1 MAYGTTGGDT
11 TQDDIEIYVNPIIQ
25 VGLTATSEDS
35 FYFVENPEELYVG
48 PYHIHQDGEIMIG
61 AGVTEEKPAPVPP
74 EPKPLNP
81 PAEFNPSL
89 GNFATNTLSPQG
101 QWEWTGQSMTWAA
114 TGAEINILSPDE
126 QWKWNGNEWLFNAG
140 DSSHILK
147 PNEIIFRKVTYAA
160 IQETREAVSDIF
172 YKLWFESN
180 TLTDEQ
186 LLSLQTTIRDGIK
199 QSGRTED
206 EPLVFYKKDRNTLE
220 NRKDIEGDIFEQ
232 LCQYIFDNSI
242 TELEGKFSIIQ
253 VELAAEGT
261 PPQPVIQYKI
271 NFDNGRYKINVAKKI
286 GNEFTDILN
295 LSQLTKTKT
304 GSKIDPEKARE
315 VLDTDIFEL
324 LPAQPDR
331 QEQINNLFSDFDELV
346 GPSPSFTDVDGDGA
360 GEQPENYQDD
370 EESRVSHENQV
381 DAFITRLD
389 EQANE
394 DNGGKTLQSLRNKL
408 NTYLGDVDNVIQDLP
423 DTRPEYENTSNGFLK
438 IRKPNQAIILKSPTD
453 NKLEFQ
459 KEDDDGNPSY
469 LTDGFTITMWVR
481 FVDKQSSGT
490 LFNFKNPN
498 EIDGE
503 GFRLETN
510 VTQDGNG
517 KYRRTIRLVVK
528 DDLIRDNHYG
538 YLLSNGNVGLNR
550 ITGRDLVSRG
560 NSNFN
565 PTKRFPT
572 KAHNIY
578 PEISTDDLNEWYFI
592 CATYN
597 PQVVEDIEE
606 SELSSNTQYWLNH
619 VTPGIED
626 AEDEIVSFS
635 GLGAKCKVEVISKS
649 DLLRARGYKIDDLTI
664 DIDSEDTS
672 PQDDDGDTPPQ
683 DDDGDNGIVVGG
695 SGEIEMTNSSN
706 QQSSEEETQEEETS
720 NVEPIPLNPP
730 TGFNPMT
737 NPMTGTLSPQG
748 QWSWNGVSIT
758 WVAVEIE
765 EEETEVET
773 EEESSEPVDTN
784 TPNDIT
790 NFGAGGGG
798 NY

>member
-1 MAYGTTGGDT
+1 MASYGGGDT
-11 TQDDIEIYVNPIIQ
+11 DQEETTVNQNPITQ
-25 VGLTATSEDS
+25 VGLNATLEDN
-35 FYFVENPEELYVG
+35 FFFVDNPEEQYVG
-48 PYHIHQDGEIMIG
+48 LYHIHQDGEIMIG
-61 AGVTEEKPAPVPP
+61 AGELGITHDM
-74 EPKPLNP
+74 
-81 PAEFNPSL
+81 NPS
-89 GNFATNTLSPQG
+89 
-101 QWEWTGQSMTWAA
+101 
-114 TGAEINILSPDE
+114 
-126 QWKWNGNEWLFNAG
+126 
-140 DSSHILK
+140 
-147 PNEIIFRKVTYAA
+147 EIIFQKVTYAA

-232 LCQYIFDNSI
+232 LCQYLFENDI
-242 TELEGKFSIIQ
+242 TDLEGKFSIIQ
-253 VELAAEGT
+253 VELPAEGT
-261 PPQPVIQYKI
+261 PPQSTIQYKI
-271 NFDNGRYKINVAKKI
+271 KFIDGTTVYEINVAKKI

-324 LPAQPDR
+324 LPTQPDR
-331 QEQINNLFSDFDELV
+331 QEEINNFFSDFDELV

-360 GEQPENYQDD
+360 GEQPDNYQED

-408 NTYLGDVDNVIQDLP
+408 NTYLGDVDNVIQELP

-438 IRKPNQAIILKSPTD
+438 IRKPNQAIILKSPT
-453 NKLEFQ
+453 NNELEFQ
-459 KEDDDGNPSY
+459 KNNSY

-490 LFNFKNPN
+490 LFNFGNPN
-498 EIDGE
+498 EVDGK

-510 VTQDGNG
+510 VTQDSND

-538 YLLSNGNVGLNR
+538 YKLSNGNVGLNR
-550 ITGRDLVSRG
+550 ITGRDLVSRS

-565 PTKRFPT
+565 PVFRFPT

-578 PEISTDDLNEWYFI
+578 PEIPTDNLNEWYFI

-597 PQVVEDIEE
+597 PQVVEEIEE

-619 VTPGIED
+619 I
-626 AEDEIVSFS
+626 DENGEVVANS

-649 DLLRARGYKIDDLTI
+649 DLLRARGYKIDDLAI
-664 DIDSEDTS
+664 DIDSEA
-672 PQDDDGDTPPQ
+672 
-683 DDDGDNGIVVGG
+683 
-695 SGEIEMTNSSN
+695 GEILEDNEIDIPPDD
-706 QQSSEEETQEEETS
+706 EEPPFNVDEAEDIDPLDNPSETQEETS
-720 NVEPIPLNPP
+720 NVEPMPSSAPV
-730 TGFNPMT
+730 GFNPMT

-748 QWSWNGVSIT
+748 QWSWNGVSMT
-758 WVAVEIE
+758 WVAVETQ
-765 EEETEVET
+765 EEETE
-773 EEESSEPVDTN
+773 EEESSEPIATN
-784 TPNDIT
+784 TPDDII
-790 NFGAGGGG
+790 NFGAGGG

>member
-11 TQDDIEIYVNPIIQ
+11 TQEDTAAYQNPITQ

-35 FYFVENPEELYVG
+35 FYFVENPEEQYIGL
-48 PYHIHQDGEIMIG
+48 YHIHQDGEIMIG
-61 AGVTEEKPAPVPP
+61 AGELGITHDMT
-74 EPKPLNP
+74 
-81 PAEFNPSL
+81 PS
-89 GNFATNTLSPQG
+89 
-101 QWEWTGQSMTWAA
+101 
-114 TGAEINILSPDE
+114 
-126 QWKWNGNEWLFNAG
+126 
-140 DSSHILK
+140 
-147 PNEIIFRKVTYAA
+147 EIIFRKVTYAA

-232 LCQYIFDNSI
+232 LCQYIFDNNI
-242 TELEGKFSIIQ
+242 IELEGKFSIIQ
-253 VELAAEGT
+253 VELPAEGT
-261 PPQPVIQYKI
+261 PPQSTIQYKI
-271 NFDNGRYKINVAKKI
+271 KFVDGTTVYEINVAKKI

-324 LPAQPDR
+324 LPTQPDR
-331 QEQINNLFSDFDELV
+331 QEEINNFFSDFDELV

-360 GEQPENYQDD
+360 GEQPDNYQED
-370 EESRVSHENQV
+370 EESRVSYENQV

-408 NTYLGDVDNVIQDLP
+408 NTYLGDVDNVIQELP

-438 IRKPNQAIILKSPTD
+438 IRKPNQAIILKSPT
-453 NKLEFQ
+453 NNELEFQ
-459 KEDDDGNPSY
+459 KNNSY

-490 LFNFKNPN
+490 LFNFGNPN
-498 EIDGE
+498 EVDGK

-510 VTQDGNG
+510 VTQDSND

-538 YLLSNGNVGLNR
+538 YKLSNGNVGLNR

-565 PTKRFPT
+565 PVFRFPT
-572 KAHNIY
+572 RAHNIY
-578 PEISTDDLNEWYFI
+578 PEIPTDNLNEWYFI

-597 PQVVEDIEE
+597 PNVIEPDNFDDNYE
-606 SELSSNTQYWLNH
+606 YIQNKQFWLNH
-619 VTPGIED
+619 V
-626 AEDEIVSFS
+626 DENGDIISFS
-635 GLGAKCKVEVISKS
+635 GLGAKCKVEIISKS
-649 DLLRARGYKIDDLTI
+649 DLLKARGYKVG
-664 DIDSEDTS
+664 DIEQTTTDDSEET
-672 PQDDDGDTPPQ
+672 QEEVQ
-683 DDDGDNGIVVGG
+683 
-695 SGEIEMTNSSN
+695 
-706 QQSSEEETQEEETS
+706 EEETQEETS
-720 NVEPIPLNPP
+720 NVEPMPSNPP
-730 TGFNPMT
+730 AGFNPMT

-758 WVAVEIE
+758 WVAVE
-765 EEETEVET
+765 T
-773 EEESSEPVDTN
+773 EEESSEPVATN
-784 TPNDIT
+784 TPDNIL
-790 NFGAGGGG
+790 NFGAGGGD
-798 NY
+798 Y

>member
-1 MAYGTTGGDT
+1 MASYGGGDT
-11 TQDDIEIYVNPIIQ
+11 DQEETTVNQNPITQ
-25 VGLTATSEDS
+25 VGLNATLEDN
-35 FYFVENPEELYVG
+35 FYFVESLEEQYIGL
-48 PYHIHQDGEIMIG
+48 YHIHQDGEIMIG
-61 AGVTEEKPAPVPP
+61 AGE
-74 EPKPLNP
+74 
-81 PAEFNPSL
+81 L
-89 GNFATNTLSPQG
+89 GLTHA
-101 QWEWTGQSMTWAA
+101 
-114 TGAEINILSPDE
+114 II
-126 QWKWNGNEWLFNAG
+126 
-140 DSSHILK
+140 SS
-147 PNEIIFRKVTYAA
+147 EVIFQKVTYAA

-180 TLTDEQ
+180 TLTGDQ
-186 LLSLQTTIRDGIK
+186 ILSMQTTIRDGIK
-199 QSGRTED
+199 QSGRTEA

-220 NRKDIEGDIFEQ
+220 NRKDIQGDIFEQ
-232 LCQYIFDNSI
+232 ICQYLFDNNI
-242 TELEGKFSIIQ
+242 TNLEGKFSITQ
-253 VELAAEGT
+253 TDLPAEGT
-261 PPQPVIQYKI
+261 PPQPVSQYKI
-271 NFDNGRYKINVAKKI
+271 KFTDGTTSYEVNVARKV
-286 GNEFTDILN
+286 GETFTDILN

-304 GSKIDPEKARE
+304 SSKIDPVKASDI
-315 VLDTDIFEL
+315 LDTDIFEL
-324 LPAQPDR
+324 LPAQPNR

-360 GEQPENYQDD
+360 GEQPDNYQED

-394 DNGGKTLQSLRNKL
+394 DNGDKTLESMRNKL

-423 DTRPEYENTSNGFLK
+423 DTRPEYENISNGFLK
-438 IRKPNQAIILKSPTD
+438 IRKPNQAIIIKGQS
-453 NKLEFQ
+453 NNELEFQ
-459 KEDDDGNPSY
+459 KNNSY

-481 FVDKQSSGT
+481 FVSKTSEGT
-490 LFNFKNPN
+490 LFNFGNPN
-498 EIDGE
+498 EVGGK

-510 VTQDGNG
+510 VTQDGND

-538 YLLSNGNVGLNR
+538 YKLSNGNVGLNR

-565 PTKRFPT
+565 PTRRFPT

-578 PEISTDDLNEWYFI
+578 PAISTDDLNEWYFI

-597 PQVVEDIEE
+597 PQVVEEIEE

-619 VTPGIED
+619 VTPGVED

-664 DIDSEDTS
+664 DIDSED
-672 PQDDDGDTPPQ
+672 
-683 DDDGDNGIVVGG
+683 
-695 SGEIEMTNSSN
+695 GEILEDNEIDISSDD
-706 QQSSEEETQEEETS
+706 EEPPFNVDETEDIDPLVKPAQTQEETS
-720 NVEPIPLNPP
+720 DVEPNPTLAP
-730 TGFNPMT
+730 NGFNPMT

-748 QWSWNGVSIT
+748 QWSWNGISIT

-765 EEETEVET
+765 EE
-773 EEESSEPVDTN
+773 SSEPIATN
-784 TPNDIT
+784 TPDDII
-790 NFGAGGGG
+790 NFGAGGG

>member
-1 MAYGTTGGDT
+1 MAYGTTGSDDT
-11 TQDDIEIYVNPIIQ
+11 TQEELTLNPIIQ
-25 VGLTATSEDS
+25 VGLNATAADN
-35 FYFVENPEELYVG
+35 FYFVENPEEQYIGL
-48 PYHIHQDGEIMIG
+48 YHIHQDGEIMIG
-61 AGVTEEKPAPVPP
+61 AGELGITHEMI
-74 EPKPLNP
+74 
-81 PAEFNPSL
+81 PS
-89 GNFATNTLSPQG
+89 
-101 QWEWTGQSMTWAA
+101 
-114 TGAEINILSPDE
+114 
-126 QWKWNGNEWLFNAG
+126 
-140 DSSHILK
+140 
-147 PNEIIFRKVTYAA
+147 EIIFQKVTYVA

-253 VELAAEGT
+253 VELPAEGT
-261 PPQPVIQYKI
+261 PPQSTIQYKI
-271 NFDNGRYKINVAKKI
+271 KFIDGTNVYEINVAKKI

-324 LPAQPDR
+324 LPTQPDR
-331 QEQINNLFSDFDELV
+331 QEEINNLFSDFDELV

-360 GEQPENYQDD
+360 GEQPDNYQED

-408 NTYLGDVDNVIQDLP
+408 NTYLGDVDNVIQELP

-438 IRKPNQAIILKSPTD
+438 IRKPNQAIILKSPT
-453 NKLEFQ
+453 NNELEFQ
-459 KEDDDGNPSY
+459 KNNSY

-490 LFNFKNPN
+490 LFNFGNPN
-498 EIDGE
+498 EVDGK

-510 VTQDGNG
+510 VTQDGND

-538 YLLSNGNVGLNR
+538 YKLSNGNVGLNR

-578 PEISTDDLNEWYFI
+578 PEIPTDDLNEWYFI

-606 SELSSNTQYWLNH
+606 SELSSKTQYWLNH
-619 VTPGIED
+619 I
-626 AEDEIVSFS
+626 DENGEVVANS
-635 GLGAKCKVEVISKS
+635 GLGAKCKVELISKS

-664 DIDSEDTS
+664 DIDSED
-672 PQDDDGDTPPQ
+672 
-683 DDDGDNGIVVGG
+683 
-695 SGEIEMTNSSN
+695 GEILEDNDIDISLDN
-706 QQSSEEETQEEETS
+706 EEPPFNVDETEDIDPLDNPSETQEEETS
-720 NVEPIPLNPP
+720 NVEPMPTNPP

-765 EEETEVET
+765 EE
-773 EEESSEPVDTN
+773 SSEPVATN
-784 TPNDIT
+784 TPDDII
-790 NFGAGGGG
+790 NFGAGGG

>member
-1 MAYGTTGGDT
+1 MAYGTTGSDDT
-11 TQDDIEIYVNPIIQ
+11 TQEESGINQNPIIH
-25 VGLTATSEDS
+25 VGLNATVNDN
-35 FYFVENPEELYVG
+35 FYFVENPEEQYIGL
-48 PYHIHQDGEIMIG
+48 YHIHQDGEIMIG
-61 AGVTEEKPAPVPP
+61 VGELGITHAMT
-74 EPKPLNP
+74 
-81 PAEFNPSL
+81 PS
-89 GNFATNTLSPQG
+89 
-101 QWEWTGQSMTWAA
+101 
-114 TGAEINILSPDE
+114 
-126 QWKWNGNEWLFNAG
+126 
-140 DSSHILK
+140 
-147 PNEIIFRKVTYAA
+147 EIIFQKVTYSA

-232 LCQYIFDNSI
+232 LCQYIFDNNI
-242 TELEGKFSIIQ
+242 IELEGKFSIIQ
-253 VELAAEGT
+253 IELPAEGT
-261 PPQPVIQYKI
+261 PPQSTIQYKI
-271 NFDNGRYKINVAKKI
+271 KFIDGTNVYEINVAKKI

-331 QEQINNLFSDFDELV
+331 QEQINNLFSDFNELI

-408 NTYLGDVDNVIQDLP
+408 NTYLGDVDNVIQELP

-438 IRKPNQAIILKSPTD
+438 IRKPNQAIIITAPGNNL
-453 NKLEFQ
+453 LEFQ
-459 KEDDDGNPSY
+459 KLDDAGNPSY

-481 FVDKQSSGT
+481 FVSKTSEGT
-490 LFNFKNPN
+490 LFNFGNPN
-498 EIDGE
+498 SSENPH
-503 GFRLETN
+503 GFRLETYIKTDTDN
-510 VTQDGNG
+510 NKIV
-517 KYRRTIRLVVK
+517 RLLRLVVF
-528 DDLIRDNHYG
+528 DAGDGVVRDNHWGSSNPKRYTLNQDNYQNGVGGNMNPATRYG
-538 YLLSNGNVGLNR
+538 KSFR
-550 ITGRDLVSRG
+550 
-560 NSNFN
+560 
-565 PTKRFPT
+565 
-572 KAHNIY
+572 IY
-578 PEISTDDLNEWYFI
+578 PTIPTDDLNEWYFI

-597 PQVVEDIEE
+597 PNVVEYNIDDGNPLRE
-606 SELSSNTQYWLNH
+606 SKEYWLNH
-619 VTPGIED
+619 KIYYNLTEGNRD
-626 AEDEIVSFS
+626 DIVANS
-635 GLGAKCKVEVISKS
+635 LEGAKCKVEVISKS
-649 DLLRARGYKIDDLTI
+649 DLLRARGYKVDDISVTAPPVDNTDNNDEVE
-664 DIDSEDTS
+664 DIN
-672 PQDDDGDTPPQ
+672 PL
-683 DDDGDNGIVVGG
+683 DNP
-695 SGEIEMTNSSN
+695 S
-706 QQSSEEETQEEETS
+706 ETQEEETS
-720 NVEPIPLNPP
+720 NVEPMPSNPP
-730 TGFNPMT
+730 AGFNPMT

-765 EEETEVET
+765 EE
-773 EEESSEPVDTN
+773 SSEPVATN
-784 TPNDIT
+784 TPDNILT
-790 NFGAGGGG
+790 FGAGGG